1 MYYVLAEANPY
12 QGFPQRVYSIYN
24 QSHIRIATYDDMEE
38 ADRLSNAMNKGRRD
52 LRDLQYTARGEG
64 IRVFSFFC
72 VFINKWE

>member
-52 LRDLQYTARGEG
+52 LRDL
-64 IRVFSFFC
+64 
-72 VFINKWE
+72 